1 MHQRLQDFLES
12 LRWWHENF
20 NQGLK
25 LSGGRPIENAHK
37 HLLECLERIL
47 FEGKHS
53 LPVFGFINANL
64 HDIVDGPPAFDH
76 TDLDLQV
83 SKRHACQP
91 ADDISESS
99 NFIDRR
105 SNSDSAQ
112 ISKFPLDIQSSRSN
126 NDNRV
131 LQQDKDLNRSHLNKT
146 NELSLLERITLPPE
160 DNSQIV

>member
-1 MHQRLQDFLES
+1 MCFKKKKIDDLVLHQLNSSLSNKKSASCFLPGFCWNHIPSPTS
-12 LRWWHENF
+12 LKRKSF
-20 NQGLK
+20 N
-25 LSGGRPIENAHK
+25 
-37 HLLECLERIL
+37 
-47 FEGKHS
+47 
-53 LPVFGFINANL
+53 
-64 HDIVDGPPAFDH
+64 H